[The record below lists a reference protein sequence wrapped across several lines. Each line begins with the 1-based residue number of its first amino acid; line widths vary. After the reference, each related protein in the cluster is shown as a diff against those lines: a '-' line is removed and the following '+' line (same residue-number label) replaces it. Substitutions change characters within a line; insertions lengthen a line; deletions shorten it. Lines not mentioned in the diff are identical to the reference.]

1 MTSVANQNLLVIDA
15 KNRAL
20 RTFLQ
25 SLAVDVGIAVCLVL
39 YNVFSDATGWD
50 SLDWKIIGFSLAKTV
65 VVSITSFVMRRF
77 LDSSSV
83 PTPLPPAPQPAPADP
98 TPGDGDN
105 GLGLMKGPD
114 KGGMWGGTPGK

>member
-1 MTSVANQNLLVIDA
+1 MTSVANQNLLIIDA

-25 SLAVDVGIAVCLVL
+25 SLAVDVLVAVCLVL
-39 YNVFSDATGWD
+39 YNVFSNSTNWD

-65 VVSITSFVMRRF
+65 VVSITSFIMRRF
-77 LDSSSV
+77 LDQSSM
-83 PTPLPPAPQPAPADP
+83 PTPLPPAPQPSPSDP
-98 TPGDGDN
+98 TPGDGND

-114 KGGMWGGTPGK
+114 KGGMWGGQPPK